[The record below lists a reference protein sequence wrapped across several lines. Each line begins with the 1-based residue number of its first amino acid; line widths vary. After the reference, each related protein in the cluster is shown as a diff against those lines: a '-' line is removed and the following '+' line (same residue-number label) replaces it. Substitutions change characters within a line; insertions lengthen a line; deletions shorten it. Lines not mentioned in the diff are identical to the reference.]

1 MGLTCTRPANA
12 MAGLLCY
19 MFIENQNLTLQE
31 AIENYLY
38 WKSSYALTAVDRYKV
53 RLDSF
58 AKFIGQEVS
67 VCTITGVQVISYHKH
82 MEEKLKYSRATVAY
96 SARILK
102 NFFEFLKGR
111 EVCCLNPKEIRP
123 MKYISPEKD
132 IVTSSIF
139 KRMDEVLCE
148 QFYSDLIKKLV
159 IHLLNDTGMRVS
171 ELCEL
176 NIQDIESTTENGL
189 RCASIRRRKSLRYN
203 TVVWGKETNRI
214 LNLYL
219 GLRLCI
225 EHGDSKALFVSRK
238 TAGKRITTR
247 TVQRWMEEI
256 CILAGIDRT
265 ITPHSFRHGKAH
277 QVLNQSGNVRDVQA
291 ILGHENP
298 QSSFSYLSLN
308 RENQIAVS
316 GKYL

>member
-1 MGLTCTRPANA
+1 MYWRVFYV
-12 MAGLLCY
+12 Y
-19 MFIENQNLTLQE
+19 MLIENQKTTLHD

-38 WKSSYALTAVDRYKV
+38 WKSSYALVATERYKV
-53 RLDSF
+53 RLKHF
-58 AKFIGQEVS
+58 EKFIGKHVS
-67 VCTITGVQVISYHKH
+67 VCTITGVHVIAFHKQ
-82 MEEKLKYSRATVAY
+82 MEEKQGYSRATVAY

-132 IVTSSIF
+132 IVTPAVF
-139 KRMDEVLCE
+139 KQMNHVLCE
-148 QFYSDLIKKLV
+148 KFYSDLIKKLV
-159 IHLLNDTGMRVS
+159 MSMLYDTGMRVS

-176 NIQDIESTTENGL
+176 NISEIESTEESDL

-203 TVVWGKETNRI
+203 TVVWGKETNR
-214 LNLYL
+214 LLKLYL

-225 EHGDSKALFVSRK
+225 DEGDSNALFVTRRTS
-238 TAGKRITTR
+238 GKRITTR

-256 CILAGIDRT
+256 CMLAGIDRN

-308 RENQIAVS
+308 RQNQIAVS
-316 GKYL
+316 GKYLQCA